1 MRSLYVNEAISLPDN
16 KRTLFYSI
24 FPSSWGNT
32 FAKPLIFLLKDL
44 FLLFLIT
51 HSCVPAYDHVHYRG
65 QKPLDPLEGDLE
77 MIVSHPT

>member
-1 MRSLYVNEAISLPDN
+1 MNEAISLPDN
-16 KRTLFYSI
+16 NRELCFILFSPVLEVTLL
-24 FPSSWGNT
+24 PN
-32 FAKPLIFLLKDL
+32 KPLIFLLKDL
-44 FLLFLIT
+44 FLLFLIS